1 MSVSWQESLR
11 LILRARR
18 QRLDLSLEVVANKI
32 GTTKQ
37 LLSYWERG
45 SREPRL
51 VDAVRWCKA
60 LRIRLGD
67 LLNLICTQDAD
78 FELFEVLDD
87 DVMEGEVAP

>member
-1 MSVSWQESLR
+1 MSWQDNLR

-18 QRLDLSLEVVANKI
+18 QRLDLSLEVVADRI
-32 GTTKQ
+32 GTSKQ
-37 LLSYWERG
+37 LLCFWERG

-67 LLNLICTQDAD
+67 LINLICTQDTD
-78 FELFEVLDD
+78 FELFDVLD
-87 DVMEGEVAP
+87 DVMEEGVAP

>member
-1 MSVSWQESLR
+1 MSWQDNLR

-18 QRLDLSLEVVANKI
+18 QRLDLSLEVVADRI
-32 GTTKQ
+32 GTSKQ
-37 LLSYWERG
+37 LLCFWERG

-67 LLNLICTQDAD
+67 LLNLICTQDTD
-78 FELFEVLDD
+78 FELFDVLD
-87 DVMEGEVAP
+87 DVMEEGVAP